1 MADEVRT
8 VDEIKTNQLVA
19 IIEHIERG
27 KLLRITQGDRI

>member
-8 VDEIKTNQLVA
+8 VDEIKMNQLVA
-19 IIEHIERG
+19 MIEHMERG